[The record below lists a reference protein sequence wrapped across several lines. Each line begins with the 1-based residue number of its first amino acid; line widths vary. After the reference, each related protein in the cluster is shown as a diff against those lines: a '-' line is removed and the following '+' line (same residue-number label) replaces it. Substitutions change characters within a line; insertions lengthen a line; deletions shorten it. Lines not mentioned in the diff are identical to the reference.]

1 MYIAKRL
8 KEENIAEYVLYLWQV
23 EDLLRANHL
32 DMDEL
37 RTNYLAAFKA
47 EGKAEKELEEWYEGL
62 IRMMR
67 EEGVRESGH
76 LQINK
81 NTVAWLTE
89 LHNRLLHSSK
99 HPFYSAAYYKVLPYI
114 VEIRH
119 KGDRQDVSEVENC
132 LDILYGVMMLRL
144 QKRSVGEETA
154 RAAADIAKLLGM
166 LSDYYKQD
174 KAGTLEF

>member
-1 MYIAKRL
+1 MYIAQQL
-8 KEENIAEYVLYLWQV
+8 KEKNIAEYLLYMWQI
-23 EDLLRANHL
+23 EDMVRANGL
-32 DMDEL
+32 DMEKIKANIIDRYGISDKEKDA
-37 RTNYLAAFKA
+37 LAR
-47 EGKAEKELEEWYEGL
+47 WYEDIIG
-62 IRMMR
+62 MMT
-67 EEGVRESGH
+67 EEGVKESGH

-99 HPFYSAAYYKVLPYI
+99 YPFYSAAYYKVLPYI

-144 QKRSVGEETA
+144 QKRPVGEETA

>member
-1 MYIAKRL
+1 
-8 KEENIAEYVLYLWQV
+8 
-23 EDLLRANHL
+23 
-32 DMDEL
+32 
-37 RTNYLAAFKA
+37 
-47 EGKAEKELEEWYEGL
+47 
-62 IRMMR
+62 MMR

-99 HPFYSAAYYKVLPYI
+99 YPFYSAAYYKVLPYI

-144 QKRSVGEETA
+144 QKRPVGEETA

>member
-1 MYIAKRL
+1 MYIARQL
-8 KEENIAEYVLYLWQV
+8 KEKNIAEYVLYMWQV

-32 DMDEL
+32 DLDEL
-37 RTNYLAAFKA
+37 RQGYLAGFRA
-47 EGKAEKELEEWYEGL
+47 GDQAEKELEEWYGNL

-67 EEGVRESGH
+67 EEGVREHGH

-81 NTVAWLTE
+81 NTVAWLTD
-89 LHNRLLHSSK
+89 LHDRLLRSSK
-99 HPFYSAAYYKVLPYI
+99 YPFYASAYYKVLPYI

-119 KGDRQDVSEVENC
+119 KGDRQDVSEIENC

-144 QKRSVGEETA
+144 QKKPVGEETA
-154 RAAADIAKLLGM
+154 RAATDIAKLLGM

>member
-1 MYIAKRL
+1 
-8 KEENIAEYVLYLWQV
+8 
-23 EDLLRANHL
+23 
-32 DMDEL
+32 
-37 RTNYLAAFKA
+37 
-47 EGKAEKELEEWYEGL
+47 
-62 IRMMR
+62 MMR
-67 EEGVRESGH
+67 EEGMQEKGH

-89 LHNRLLHSSK
+89 LHTRLLHSDK
-99 HPFYSAAYYKVLPYI
+99 FPFYSAAYYKALPYI

-119 KGDRQDVSEVENC
+119 KGDRQDVSEIENC

-144 QKRSVGEETA
+144 QKKPVGEETA
-154 RAAADIAKLLGM
+154 RAATDIAKLLGM

>member
-8 KEENIAEYVLYLWQV
+8 KEENIAKYVLYLWQV

-99 HPFYSAAYYKVLPYI
+99 YPFYSAAYYKVLPYI

-144 QKRSVGEETA
+144 QKRPVGEETA